1 MRDITIA
8 ATSRSWRLSQCQRSR
23 PRLRA
28 TWRGGNAR
36 RRVLGAAWPCGHAR
50 RVRRAGGSLSRSRT
64 PGPQRSRASAEAW
77 VASGRWEA
85 GGEGPRSLSR
95 TVCQVGGPQRIRAR
109 VPAPPHAF
117 ASESPTC
124 GAMAGAIGTG
134 RKRCRTLREQL
145 QRPGGGATV
154 PLTDARKPRRFT
166 ASTICS
172 TETCEGSNATAASFD
187 RRLTSARLTPFS
199 PSRAFLT
206 ATGHLPHVMP
216 STVNYGQPAGD
227 TLSHFMSS
235 IVCPEALP

>member
-1 MRDITIA
+1 
-8 ATSRSWRLSQCQRSR
+8 
-23 PRLRA
+23 
-28 TWRGGNAR
+28 WRGGNAR

-64 PGPQRSRASAEAW
+64 PGPQRSCASAEAW

-109 VPAPPHAF
+109 VPAPPHA
-117 ASESPTC
+117 AC
-124 GAMAGAIGTG
+124 A
-134 RKRCRTLREQL
+134 L

-166 ASTICS
+166 ASTIWS

-206 ATGHLPHVMP
+206 ATGQLPHVIP
-216 STVNYGQPAGD
+216 STVRITVEVSA
-227 TLSHFMSS
+227 S
-235 IVCPEALP
+235 AA